1 MTQGTV
7 EGQAGQDEEASA
19 SEVLEDMAISP
30 SSRGISAET
39 GKSGTWKLVMG
50 GTGDCTVGED
60 TGETNTDNTEVDR
73 TVETGTDNG
82 TGVDIVETGA
92 DVTGANG
99 DDNGTAVD
107 TEVETTVETGA
118 DGGTEDGAHMDK
130 DILDGQF

>member
-1 MTQGTV
+1 
-7 EGQAGQDEEASA
+7 
-19 SEVLEDMAISP
+19 
-30 SSRGISAET
+30 
-39 GKSGTWKLVMG
+39 MG

-60 TGETNTDNTEVDR
+60 TGETNTDYTEVDR

-82 TGVDIVETGA
+82 TGVDIVETDA